1 MKSCASS
8 SRGIY
13 WERRGDMSEAD
24 LLISRIG
31 HLGSIRLNR
40 PKALNSLT
48 LGMVRGFTRALDEFG
63 LDARIHAVLVTG
75 EGERGLCAGG
85 DIRALYDLPGAERDS
100 FKAFWREEYE
110 LNALI
115 ASFPKPYVAV
125 MDGVVMGGGVGISA
139 HGNRRVATECMRLAM
154 PETGIGFIPDV
165 GGSWLLT
172 RDGGAGVYM
181 ALSGASV
188 TAADA
193 IHVGLA
199 DLMIN
204 SGDIPRLRRSLA
216 EIGAAEEVDL
226 VLSDLARAPNEGELE
241 RHKPLL
247 DAAMTHD
254 HIEDIIAALEGCDC
268 EFALRAASELDQ
280 KSPTSLR
287 LTHELLKRASR
298 SGSLQSCLVNEFRVA
313 CRLLQS
319 HDLLEGI
326 RAAIVDKDRKPCWSP
341 ATLAQVEDET
351 IAAMLRGDGEAE
363 PVFRPWS
370 AAAWRGWRARLETD
384 RASRMEEGA

>member
-1 MKSCASS
+1 
-8 SRGIY
+8 
-13 WERRGDMSEAD
+13 
-24 LLISRIG
+24 
-31 HLGSIRLNR
+31 LNR

-48 LGMVRGFTRALDEFG
+48 LGMVRIFALALDEFG
-63 LDARIHAVLVTG
+63 LDASIHAVLVTG

-110 LNALI
+110 LNARI

-139 HGNRRVATECMRLAM
+139 HGNRRVATERTRLAM

-204 SGDIPRLRRSLA
+204 SADIPRLRQSLA
-216 EIGAAEEVDL
+216 EIGGAEEVDL
-226 VLSDLARAPNEGELE
+226 VLSDLARAPDEGVLE

-247 DAAMTHD
+247 DAAMAHD
-254 HIEDIIAALEGCDC
+254 CVGDIIAALEGCDG
-268 EFALRAASELDQ
+268 EFALWAARELDQ

-298 SGSLQSCLVNEFRVA
+298 AERLQSCLIDEFRVA
-313 CRLLQS
+313 CRLLRT
-319 HDLLEGI
+319 HDLFEGI
-326 RAAIVDKDRKPCWSP
+326 RAAIVDKDRKPRWSP

-363 PVFRPWS
+363 PAFRPWP
-370 AAAWRGWRARLETD
+370 AAAWRRWRARLETEG
-384 RASRMEEGA
+384 ASRMEEGA

>member
-1 MKSCASS
+1 
-8 SRGIY
+8 
-13 WERRGDMSEAD
+13 MSEAD

-63 LDARIHAVLVTG
+63 LDADIRAVLVTG

-85 DIRALYDLPGAERDS
+85 DIRALYDLKGAARDS
-100 FKAFWREEYE
+100 FKVFWREEYE
-110 LNALI
+110 LNARI

-139 HGNRRVATECMRLAM
+139 HGNRRVVTERTRLAM

-199 DLMIN
+199 DLIIN
-204 SGDIPRLRRSLA
+204 SSDIPRLRENLA
-216 EIGAAEEVDL
+216 EIGVAEDVDL
-226 VLSDLARAPNEGELE
+226 VLSGLARAPNEGVLE
-241 RHKPLL
+241 KHKTLL
-247 DAAMTHD
+247 DAATAHD
-254 HIEDIIAALEGCDC
+254 QVEDIIAALEGCDC
-268 EFALRAASELDQ
+268 EFGRRAAREFDQ

-298 SGSLQSCLVNEFRVA
+298 SVSLQSCLVNEFRVA

-319 HDLLEGI
+319 HDLFEGI
-326 RAAIVDKDRKPCWSP
+326 RAAIVDKDRRPRWSP

-363 PVFRPWS
+363 PVFRPWP
-370 AAAWRGWRARLETD
+370 AAAWRGWRAPLETD
-384 RASRMEEGA
+384 GAARMEEGA